1 MNTKL
6 WIWDEPTIAQ
16 DWEGRNV
23 IRNIIQ
29 SLRKEGKTVLAILHD
44 MDFVAE
50 CFERVIVM
58 AQGRVVAEGTPRRVF
73 SDAEALQA
81 ARLDPPH
88 VTQLCTRLGYEGVF
102 LTVEEF
108 LHACGRD

>member
-1 MNTKL
+1 MNTKVL
-6 WIWDEPTIAQ
+6 ILDEPTIAQ

-50 CFERVIVM
+50 SFERVIVM
-58 AQGRVVAEGTPRRVF
+58 AHGEVLAVARERKYLLRRKCLKKH
-73 SDAEALQA
+73 D
-81 ARLDPPH
+81 
-88 VTQLCTRLGYEGVF
+88 
-102 LTVEEF
+102 
-108 LHACGRD
+108 